1 MIFNMTGGANPLNFK
16 VVGNPKPAN
25 PKENTIWIDTDIPIP
40 FYVMCPPVP
49 VPMPYVEEGCVLIET
64 GNSLTAAFNALK
76 KNAIVVCPTVA
87 KQYVNGALVNK
98 SAEVYQNG
106 AWVDLWDGHLLNG
119 ANKFE
124 LVTGGWKSATTC
136 KMYTSQSG
144 NATGKATFNS
154 NGIVFGNDTTIVNT
168 ANKIDMTNY
177 SKLKFTISASTGLFL
192 FAVMASVTGSMEA
205 NYSAIKNSNGVT
217 TGTVTIDISSLK
229 GSYYVVIGQDGE
241 YTGTISE
248 ILLEV

>member
-1 MIFNMTGGANPLNFK
+1 MLGRTNTGGGGSGGLNFQ
-16 VVGNPKPAN
+16 VIGGTTAPSN
-25 PKENTIWIDTDIPIP
+25 PKENMIWVNTSTKITSYIFSATQP
-40 FYVMCPPVP
+40 
-49 VPMPYVEEGCVLIET
+49 T
-64 GNSLTAAFNALK
+64 GSAGTVWIFTGSYSSAEFNALK
-76 KNAIVVCPTVA
+76 KNGIMVYPSSA
-87 KQYVNGALVNK
+87 KQYVNGVWVSKTAK
-98 SAEVYQNG
+98 VYQNG

-136 KMYTSQSG
+136 KMYTSQGG

-154 NGIVFGNDTTIVNT
+154 NGIVFGDDTTIVNT

-229 GSYYVVIGQDGE
+229 GSYYVVIGQDGA